1 MIFEKNESP
10 NKALTKFKL
19 NKPTNPQ
26 LMAPTIIKNKQ
37 IRLQIFN
44 FLRLLTFLLIVFLTY
59 EKVYNAWIFRDVL
72 FKIKEICDILIKR
85 K

>member
-26 LMAPTIIKNKQ
+26 LTAPTIIKNKQ
-37 IRLQIFN
+37 I
-44 FLRLLTFLLIVFLTY
+44 
-59 EKVYNAWIFRDVL
+59 
-72 FKIKEICDILIKR
+72 FKNVRFKNKTSFYT
-85 K
+85 